1 MKRDFDLIVY
11 GATGYTGGLIAEYL
25 ATSYRGEDAPSWAMA
40 GRSIDKLEKVCAE
53 IGAPD
58 DLPLLKADAADP
70 ASLRA
75 MCERAAVII
84 TTVGPYQ
91 RSGTELVA
99 ACAATGTGYVDL
111 CGEPAWMRRMIDL
124 NHEEAKRTGARIVFS
139 CGFDSI
145 PFDLGVLTLQEKA
158 REKFGR
164 PARRVKARLRKI
176 KGGMSGGTAASAQ
189 ATLGAAARDPALIR
203 LLTDPFAL
211 TPGFTGPSQPSGL
224 IPQYDPG
231 MNALLVPFPMAPVNT
246 KNVHRTNFL
255 LGHPY
260 GTDFAYDEMMVAP
273 GAGEIARVASETLA
287 TAFSLLGG
295 GGLKPGAGP
304 SREEREKG
312 FYDILFLGEL
322 PDGGRVEAVVTGDR
336 DPGYGSTSKMIAE
349 AALCL
354 VRDVQGEGGIWT
366 PGALM
371 GQALRKRLTER
382 AGLTFSAR

>member
-11 GATGYTGGLIAEYL
+11 GATGYTGRLIAEYL
-25 ATSYRGEDAPSWAMA
+25 ATSYRGDDAPSWAIA
-40 GRSIDKLEKVCAE
+40 GRSTDKLQKVRAD

-58 DLPLLKADAADP
+58 DLPLVKADAAEP
-70 ASLRA
+70 ASLRS

-84 TTVGPYQ
+84 TAVGPYQ
-91 RSGTELVA
+91 LHGPELVA
-99 ACAATGTGYVDL
+99 ACAATGTAYVDL
-111 CGEPAWMRRMIDL
+111 CGEPAWMRRMIDAH
-124 NHEEAKRTGARIVFS
+124 HEEAKRTGARIVFS

-164 PARRVKARLRKI
+164 PARRVKV
-176 KGGMSGGTAASAQ
+176 
-189 ATLGAAARDPALIR
+189 
-203 LLTDPFAL
+203 
-211 TPGFTGPSQPSGL
+211 TGPSQPSGL

-231 MNALLVPFPMAPVNT
+231 MNVWLVPFPMAPINT

-260 GTDFAYDEMMVAP
+260 GTDFVYDEMMVAP
-273 GAGEIARVASETLA
+273 GFGEIARVSTETFA
-287 TAFSLLGG
+287 TMVSLFRT

-304 SREEREKG
+304 TREEREKG

-349 AALCL
+349 SALCL
-354 VRDVQGEGGIWT
+354 VRDVQGEGGTWT

-371 GQALRKRLTER
+371 GPALRKRLKER